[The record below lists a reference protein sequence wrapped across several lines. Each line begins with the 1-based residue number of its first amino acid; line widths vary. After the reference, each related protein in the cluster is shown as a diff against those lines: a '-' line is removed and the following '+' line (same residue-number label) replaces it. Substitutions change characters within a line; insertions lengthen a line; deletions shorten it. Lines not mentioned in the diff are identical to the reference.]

1 MPIENK
7 PTALNLNPLKK
18 NIQDII
24 SKMDYY
30 DCRWSTHIFSSED
43 GPYNPPVNPIYEQY
57 KEPEAEDPFVKER
70 SFFEHFFDYQQ
81 QYEEQYEEE
90 CIFQQ
95 PDEPHDTFGLKRSK
109 SQEELRENYKKAAL
123 QHHPDKGGDHDA
135 FIKLKNEYDRLKK
148 KFWR

>member
-1 MPIENK
+1 
-7 PTALNLNPLKK
+7 
-18 NIQDII
+18 
-24 SKMDYY
+24 MDHY

-81 QYEEQYEEE
+81 QYEEEWHQEE